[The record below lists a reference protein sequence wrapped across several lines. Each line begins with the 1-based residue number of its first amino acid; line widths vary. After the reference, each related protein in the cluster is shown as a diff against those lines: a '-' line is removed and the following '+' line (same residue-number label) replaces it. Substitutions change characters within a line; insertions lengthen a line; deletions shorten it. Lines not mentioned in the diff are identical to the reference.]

1 VLNQKEVALV
11 LAVLFVGVSGCA
23 QQKRANLSFRYGVEA
38 LASGSPRTAIP
49 FLCQATR
56 WDSEA
61 PEPRSMLAVAY
72 ALNLQPEDAIRQ
84 ANQVRRNHRGDGP
97 PRWECIAMGIA
108 ATYRHDPSR
117 AVTYFENFRSGA
129 EASPAVKRA
138 ATQWLALALLL
149 KGDKKGALELLGRF
163 PRGSELRTTAL
174 LWSVLIHGHDGDVR
188 EAADALRTIAL
199 EANGQDRPG
208 SAQPTNLR
216 AMGDQYLRDAG
227 VAAVRQGQASKAEAL
242 FSALARRNTN
252 SYDAQVWLALISA
265 SLGRWDQAG
274 ERLKNGC
281 REGPMYSQSLS
292 SDLSSVLCALEG
304 RPRAMI
310 QHQLAARRLARRSS
324 LRMYVSQPN

>member
-1 VLNQKEVALV
+1 MFNQKEVALV
-11 LAVLFVGVSGCA
+11 LAVLFVGASGCA

-38 LASGSPRTAIP
+38 LASGSSRSAIP

-84 ANQVRRNHRGDGP
+84 ANQVRRDHRGDGP
-97 PRWECIAMGIA
+97 PGWECVAMGIA
-108 ATYRHDPSR
+108 AVCRHNPSS
-117 AVTYFENFRSGA
+117 AATHFENFRSGA
-129 EASPAVKRA
+129 EASPAAKCA

-149 KGDKKGALELLGRF
+149 KGDKKGALEFLGRF

-174 LWSVLIHGHDGDVR
+174 LWSVLIHGHGGDVR

-199 EANGQDRPG
+199 EANGDHGPRSP
-208 SAQPTNLR
+208 QPTNLP
-216 AMGDQYLRDAG
+216 AMGDQDLRDAG
-227 VAAVRQGQASKAEAL
+227 VAAVRQGHVSKAEAL
-242 FSALARRNTN
+242 FSALARRDSN

-281 REGPMYSQSLS
+281 HEGPMRSQSLS
-292 SDLSSVLCALEG
+292 NDLSSVLCALKG

-310 QHQLAARRLARRSS
+310 QRQLTARRLARRSS